1 MEGSLTVCRNE
12 IALGVVGATLLYV
25 SLGCANDGM
34 VTCSGTVT
42 FDGVPLPAGAIS
54 FHSSDTRIAPQGA
67 QVVDGSFR
75 IRCRPGRQ
83 RVEIYASRPK
93 ARAEELTPGMTP
105 MEQFIP
111 ARYNEGSTLE
121 VDVVPN
127 GPNRFPFELVNEPV
141 TKAG

>member
-1 MEGSLTVCRNE
+1 
-12 IALGVVGATLLYV
+12 
-25 SLGCANDGM
+25 
-34 VTCSGTVT
+34 
-42 FDGVPLPAGAIS
+42 
-54 FHSSDTRIAPQGA
+54 
-67 QVVDGSFR
+67 
-75 IRCRPGRQ
+75 
-83 RVEIYASRPK
+83 
-93 ARAEELTPGMTP
+93 MTP